1 MKNVFVLAEHKS
13 KSFENITYEL
23 ISAGR
28 SVGEYVS
35 LVVLGNSS
43 NMPNIEEI
51 SRFVD
56 YIYIAEHE
64 FLNEWNADAWTSGL
78 YDICSQ
84 TKPDLLL
91 IGKTNL
97 GRDVGPRLAYKLK
110 GRFIQDCFGMQIDD
124 NNVFTAQRPVYG
136 GNIIAELE
144 FEFNG
149 CTNIV
154 VMRTG
159 SYDKGITELDTAA
172 KVENVEINLD
182 DDDIKVRHIEFI
194 EESSTGVKLEDASV
208 VVVGGRG
215 LGGPQPFEL
224 LENIAELLGGAVG
237 ASRAACDAGWIDHNK
252 QIGLTGKTGS
262 PHLYITIGVS
272 GASQH
277 MAGCSNAKNIVAVN
291 QDKDANIFKE
301 ASIGVVGDW
310 KTILP
315 SLIEALKNRN
325 T

>member
-13 KSFENITYEL
+13 QSFENITYEL

-28 SVGEYVS
+28 SVGEDVS
-35 LVVLGNSS
+35 LVILGNSS
-43 NMPNIEEI
+43 NIPNIAGI

-56 YIYIAEHE
+56 HIYIAEHE
-64 FLNEWNADAWTSGL
+64 FLNEWNADAWTSVL
-78 YDICSQ
+78 YDICSEIR
-84 TKPDLLL
+84 PDLLL

-110 GRFIQDCFGMQIDD
+110 GRFIQDCFGMQVDG
-124 NNVFTAQRPVYG
+124 NVFTALRPVYG
-136 GNIIAELE
+136 GNIQAELE

-149 CTNIV
+149 CTNIA
-154 VMRTG
+154 VMRAG
-159 SYDKGITELDTAA
+159 SYDKDIAELDTEA
-172 KVENVEINLD
+172 KVENVEVNLED
-182 DDDIKVRHIEFI
+182 NDIKVRHIEFV
-194 EESSTGVKLEDASV
+194 EESSTGIKLEDASV
-208 VVVGGRG
+208 IIVGGRG

-224 LENIAELLGGAVG
+224 LENMAELLGGAVG

-252 QIGLTGKTGS
+252 QIGLTGKTVS
-262 PHLYITIGVS
+262 PNLYITVGVS

-277 MAGCSNAKNIVAVN
+277 MAGCSNAKNIVAIN

-310 KTILP
+310 KIILP
-315 SLIEALKNRN
+315 PLIEALKNRN